1 MAFFGVQIL
10 RGVAPVAEA
19 TAIGGRPIFREVVQ
33 GIRRPAGCTRMYP
46 VQPIFRQAAAGYR
59 VEAAYAGRPASKYVR
74 PAHVHHPSYRTAKMQ
89 KNFTMNTKC
98 TKTEVA
104 VRQVMRLM
112 NAGPKA
118 TRNKRR

>member
-19 TAIGGRPIFREVVQ
+19 TAIGGR
-33 GIRRPAGCTRMYP
+33 
-46 VQPIFRQAAAGYR
+46 PIFRQAAAGYR